1 MEKNTIKKGY
11 IRASIV
17 AGALAV
23 GMFLRTPANADAYSL
38 IASQNTISSNESA
51 MYNGTEAEYYK
62 KSIAAYHKTK
72 LYHDV
77 LSMER
82 AHHYDLNLNAK
93 AQLQSDV
100 GKGFLF
106 YLINKAREKAG
117 LNAVDNLNLI
127 ATEQHALYVGL
138 SRTTTT
144 TDGLAMTPNMRNNV
158 YGGHEYVREV
168 AGYIGYKERIP
179 TSTQTERYVANTMYS
194 WLNTPKYRA
203 RILNPNVNE
212 VSISLWFNYR
222 YVPNAQKHAAP
233 YGMSIVLD
241 NLTNDI
247 RWLYNSPIVFSN
259 GNVVLTGKTTPEI
272 LRSLN
277 HIEIKQYPSLSFKNS
292 YAPQVVSSN
301 AAVLNIQQYGIT
313 SQNGAI
319 NVSPQVQVIST
330 HPLVSTAS
338 GGGGVSMVSLFNM
351 PGGKQLLSEGYTV
364 AKKGQLPT
372 APPNVNLPSWVPKT
386 MNGTEYV
393 YNSKPNPQTN
403 NTMNNSN
410 YIMVNPSAYQTF
422 LNYNNGTFK
431 MCFNINQIIR
441 INGSMQVKPGVYE
454 MILKNSAGD
463 AISSISV
470 FVNNNGPYSLSYN
483 QMPKNFWAQHIRK

>member
-1 MEKNTIKKGY
+1 MEKNTIKNGY
-11 IRASIV
+11 LRASIV

-23 GMFLRTPANADAYSL
+23 GMFLRTPADANAYSL
-38 IASQNTISSNESA
+38 VAQQNTTYSSEPVAYSGA
-51 MYNGTEAEYYK
+51 EHEYYK

-77 LSMER
+77 RSMEL
-82 AHHYDLNLNAK
+82 AHRYDLNLNQK
-93 AQLQSDV
+93 AQLQSNV

-106 YLINKAREKAG
+106 YLVNKAREKAG
-117 LNAVDNLNLI
+117 LSTVDNMNLI

-138 SRTTTT
+138 SKTTTT

-158 YGGHEYVREV
+158 YGGHEYIREV
-168 AGYIGYKERIP
+168 VDYISYKERIP
-179 TSTQTERYVANTMYS
+179 SSAQTEMYVANAMYS

-212 VSISLWFNYR
+212 VSISLWFNYV
-222 YVPNAQKHAAP
+222 YTPNAQKRAAP

-247 RWLYNSPIVFSN
+247 RWLYNSPIIFSN
-259 GNVVLTGKTTPEI
+259 GNVVLTGKTTPEL

-277 HIEIKQYPSLSFKNS
+277 NIEIKQYPSLSFKNS
-292 YAPQVVSSN
+292 YAPRVVSNN
-301 AAVLNIQQYGIT
+301 AAVLNIGQYGIT

-330 HPLVSTAS
+330 HPLVSTAN
-338 GGGGVSMVSLFNM
+338 GGGGVSVVNLFNM
-351 PGGKQLLSEGYTV
+351 PGGKQLLSEGYKV
-364 AKKGQLPT
+364 AKRGQLPT
-372 APPNVNLPSWVPKT
+372 APPNVHLPSWVPKT

-393 YNSKPNPQTN
+393 NNSTPSNQN
-403 NTMNNSN
+403 NTTPNGSN
-410 YIMVNPSAYQTF
+410 YLMANPSAYQTF

-431 MCFNINQIIR
+431 MCFNINEIIR
-441 INGSMQVKPGVYE
+441 INGSMQAKPGVYE
-454 MILKNSAGD
+454 MILKNSSGA
-463 AISSISV
+463 AVSTISV
-470 FVNNNGPYSLSYN
+470 FVNNNGPYNVSYA
-483 QMPKNFWAQHIRK
+483 QIPKNFWAQHIRR